1 MESLSG
7 LIKINK
13 TKDKT
18 IMKTKYKLTIL
29 ALVVATVAG
38 IFIFKDQGNTE
49 TQYIT
54 SPVSKGNLSNN
65 VLATGSVSAYQKVSV
80 GAQVSGQI
88 KKLAVKL
95 GDKVEKGQLIAEI
108 DDTTQQNDLDTA
120 MSNLDIYQ
128 AQLKSKNI
136 ALKIAQSQFT
146 RQNNLYRQNAGSK
159 EDFENAQNTLALTQS
174 QVEELKANIKQAQ
187 IAANTAKVNLGYT
200 KILAPLSGV
209 VVTAPVEEGQTV
221 NSNQTTPT
229 IVEIADLDKV
239 LIKSEISE
247 GDITKVK
254 PGQEVSFTILSDP
267 TNVYHTTLKSV
278 DPGPTTLTD
287 NTSTSSSGSSS
298 SSSSSNAIYYYGN
311 LVVDNKD
318 NNLRID
324 MTTQISIKVQSVN
337 DALYVPKIAVK
348 KDKQGEYVNV
358 LLPDNKVERK
368 NVKTGIKDDM
378 NIEIISGL
386 DVNDKV
392 ITSQLQA
399 GEKVSEGR
407 PPRGMRM

>member
-1 MESLSG
+1 
-7 LIKINK
+7 
-13 TKDKT
+13 
-18 IMKTKYKLTIL
+18 MKTKYKLTIL
-29 ALVVATVAG
+29 ALVIVAGAG
-38 IFIFKDQGNTE
+38 IFIFKDQGKTE

-146 RQNNLYRQNAGSK
+146 RQHNLYRQNAGSK

-358 LLPDNKVERK
+358 LLTDNKVERK